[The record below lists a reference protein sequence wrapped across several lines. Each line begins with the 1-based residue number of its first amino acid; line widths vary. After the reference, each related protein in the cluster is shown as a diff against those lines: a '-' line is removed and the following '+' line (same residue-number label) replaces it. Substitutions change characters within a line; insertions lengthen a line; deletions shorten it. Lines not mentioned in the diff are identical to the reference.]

1 MTTTSITLD
10 HVGLDLP
17 IFDVSGQSLKKRV
30 LRAGRRNRIAEDNDG
45 VVIVRALDDISFSL
59 EAGDRLGLIGANG
72 AGKSTLLRVMAG
84 IYPPTAGSVRTQGKA
99 VPLLD
104 IALGMDDHST
114 GRQNIRLRGLLLG
127 MSDAEI
133 RAKSEEIAAFTE
145 LGDYLDLPLRTY
157 STGMRVRLGFAI
169 STAVDAQILLLDE
182 VLGVGTVG
190 SLHGRRTLPGQGQDP
205 PGRLAPP
212 RRNRGDRAAFQRGDP
227 QSLQQGD
234 VAGSRQTDG
243 DGQHRRSHR
252 GLRGA
257 CGAGVARPCC
267 VSRAMDAPD
276 LRRSSAAINPSPPGE
291 GLGRGDGA

>member
-45 VVIVRALDDISFSL
+45 VVIVRALDDSSFSL

-182 VLGVGTVG
+182 VLGVGDARFQDKARTRLEDLHHRAEIVVIALHSNEAIRKACNKAMWLDRGKLMAMG
-190 SLHGRRTLPGQGQDP
+190 ST
-205 PGRLAPP
+205 AEVT
-212 RRNRGDRAAFQRGDP
+212 AAYEAH
-227 QSLQQGD
+227 
-234 VAGSRQTDG
+234 VAQ
-243 DGQHRRSHR
+243 
-252 GLRGA
+252 A
-257 CGAGVARPCC
+257 
-267 VSRAMDAPD
+267 
-276 LRRSSAAINPSPPGE
+276 
-291 GLGRGDGA
+291 

>member
-1 MTTTSITLD
+1 MTMTTTSITLE

-30 LRAGRRNRIAEDNDG
+30 LRAGRRNRIAEDNAG
-45 VVIVRALDDISFSL
+45 VIIVRALDDISFTL

-84 IYPPTAGSVRTQGKA
+84 IYPPTAGSVRTQGKT

-104 IALGMDDHST
+104 TALGMDDHST

-127 MSDAEI
+127 MGDAEI

-182 VLGVGTVG
+182 VLGVGDA
-190 SLHGRRTLPGQGQDP
+190 RFQEKAKE
-205 PGRLAPP
+205 RLE
-212 RRNRGDRAAFQRGDP
+212 G
-227 QSLQQGD
+227 L
-234 VAGSRQTDG
+234 
-243 DGQHRRSHR
+243 HRRAEIVVIALHSNEAIRKACNKAIWLDR
-252 GLRGA
+252 GKLMAMGSTA
-257 CGAGVARPCC
+257 EVTAAYEAHVAR
-267 VSRAMDAPD
+267 A
-276 LRRSSAAINPSPPGE
+276 
-291 GLGRGDGA
+291 